1 MKINTTKLSF
11 YSSFVFGLL
20 FVFGLAVLLLKIL
33 PSFNSLITKACRQAG
48 PYCQQSIPFSNP
60 IISIPYFFL
69 WALGSLIVAIGLASL
84 FYQVLATLKFKRELL
99 AKKIVP
105 SLETAE
111 LFKKTGL
118 QNKVYVISDSKIF
131 SFCLG
136 FISPKIYLSSAV
148 LTKLN
153 LAETEAVLL
162 HEKYHLEHRDPLKIL
177 ISQNIKRALFF
188 LPIFKDLN
196 DGYIIGKELAA
207 DKKAILVLENKKTLI
222 EALIKI
228 FTSQSELNYKGA
240 ITGPISVTKERIE
253 ALRETKKIKKL
264 RISFLNIFF
273 SLIIIASLFFIGKNV
288 NSAASATV
296 DSGCSCTADNQCI
309 TENQDYS
316 CKTGESSC
324 LMNSK

>member
-33 PSFNSLITKACRQAG
+33 PSFNSLITKACRSVG
-48 PYCQQSIPFSNP
+48 PYYQQSIPFSNP

-105 SLETAE
+105 SLKTAE

-177 ISQNIKRALFF
+177 ISQNMRFRCL
-188 LPIFKDLN
+188 
-196 DGYIIGKELAA
+196 
-207 DKKAILVLENKKTLI
+207 
-222 EALIKI
+222 
-228 FTSQSELNYKGA
+228 KG
-240 ITGPISVTKERIE
+240 
-253 ALRETKKIKKL
+253 
-264 RISFLNIFF
+264 
-273 SLIIIASLFFIGKNV
+273 
-288 NSAASATV
+288 
-296 DSGCSCTADNQCI
+296 
-309 TENQDYS
+309 
-316 CKTGESSC
+316 
-324 LMNSK
+324 